1 MARVWHRASS
11 VIVFPATLSTK
22 QGAGDVWQQQ
32 GTRQFPLGGPLRV
45 PWRLTRRAGTQDHR
59 CSREDCRFQKSR
71 QRQAV
76 EDSQPLGAQVTPQ
89 HCW

>member
-1 MARVWHRASS
+1 MCSDSKGPASFHWVAHS
-11 VIVFPATLSTK
+11 GSH
-22 QGAGDVWQQQ
+22 
-32 GTRQFPLGGPLRV
+32 GG
-45 PWRLTRRAGTQDHR
+45 LTRRAGTQDHR
-59 CSREDCRFQKSR
+59 CSREDCGFQKSR